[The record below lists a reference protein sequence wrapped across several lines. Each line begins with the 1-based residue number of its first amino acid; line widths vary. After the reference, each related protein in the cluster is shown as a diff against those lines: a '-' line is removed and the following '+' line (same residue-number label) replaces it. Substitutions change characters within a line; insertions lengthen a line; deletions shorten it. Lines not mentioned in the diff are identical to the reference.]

1 MIIRTILLS
10 TFLSFLPLFLSP
22 IHDSSTLA
30 FANESAKQAS
40 SSIHSSENSRFNGS
54 VRVQKIPFPVLFSD
68 GTRQTRQMMAGFLF
82 WDPSNFKNCQKQ
94 RPASR
99 LSKCIK
105 NRALKN
111 KTLQV
116 LVPGFTYNHT
126 YWDPPK
132 KKLPTFSYA
141 RFMAQQGYP
150 VLALDLLGTGES
162 SIPDGFALNIT
173 ESVSSLA
180 QVLTA
185 ARSLS
190 NPLGRDFKRIV
201 LVGHSVGSAIA
212 VTTAGRFPGI
222 TDFLVS
228 TGWSFSPH
236 VVPLPPGIIAASSVT
251 PYIRFPSPI
260 RKELFYFT
268 PSAGQS
274 VIDFDNRV
282 LADQFPS
289 GILAQGLPLLKALAF
304 GDFKAIQNIS
314 RVSQVNIPVLVQLG
328 RFDDIAPPLMPEVD
342 ARLYSSSP
350 DVSVEILERIGHSF
364 NFHRN
369 RLKSW
374 RGINQWIEER
384 LEKRQKPKARARI
397 KKLQEG

>member
-1 MIIRTILLS
+1 M
-10 TFLSFLPLFLSP
+10 
-22 IHDSSTLA
+22 
-30 FANESAKQAS
+30 
-40 SSIHSSENSRFNGS
+40 
-54 VRVQKIPFPVLFSD
+54 
-68 GTRQTRQMMAGFLF
+68 
-82 WDPSNFKNCQKQ
+82 
-94 RPASR
+94 
-99 LSKCIK
+99 
-105 NRALKN
+105 
-111 KTLQV
+111 
-116 LVPGFTYNHT
+116 LVHGFTYNHT

-201 LVGHSVGSAIA
+201 LVGHSVGTAIA
-212 VTTAGRFPGI
+212 VTTAGTFPGI

-236 VVPLPPGIIAASSVT
+236 VVPLPPGIIAASRVT
-251 PYIRFPSPI
+251 PYIRFPSPV
-260 RKELFYFT
+260 REELFYFT
-268 PSAGQS
+268 PSARQS

-289 GILAQGLPLLKALAF
+289 GVLAQGLPLLKALAF
-304 GDFKAIQNIS
+304 GNFKAIQDIS
-314 RVSQVNIPVLVQLG
+314 RVNEVNIPVLVQLG

-350 DVSVEILERIGHSF
+350 DVSVEILERMGHSF
-364 NFHRN
+364 NLHNN

-374 RGINQWIEER
+374 TGINQWIKER
-384 LEKRQKPKARARI
+384 LEKQQKPK
-397 KKLQEG
+397 G